1 MKLAQEHYYFKT
13 YHDDIV
19 KDHMG
24 EWVVIKG
31 NSVFGY
37 YPQMY
42 DAIGDMASKKIELE
56 TFAVYKCEEKFPS
69 MEVSSVWTV

>member
-1 MKLAQEHYYFKT
+1 MELAQELYYFRT

-31 NSVFGY
+31 NGMLGY
-37 YPQMY
+37 YNSFF
-42 DAIGDMASKKIELE
+42 DALRDMRARSFDLG
-56 TFAVYKCEEKFPS
+56 TFAVYKCAEKFPS
-69 MEVSSVWTV
+69 MEVSSVWTA